1 MQDEHLAKPTEQ
13 DDAPAASAAEAP
25 VSEPQAAQP
34 PDGTDA
40 ASDEAPAE
48 SPDELRRQRDD
59 YYDRLLRATA
69 EFDNFRKRTDRERRE
84 LAEHA
89 ARDLLTDLLPIVDD
103 LERAL
108 AAEADDGEVYRRG
121 VEIIY
126 KQLLELL
133 SRHGVAPIE
142 ALGAEFDPNLHQAV
156 MHEPSETHRDGEI
169 VEEMRRGYMLRDR
182 LLRAAMVKV
191 AKA

>member
-69 EFDNFRKRTDRERRE
+69 EFDNFRKRTDRE

-89 ARDLLTDLLPIVDD
+89 ARGLLADLLPIVDD

>member
-1 MQDEHLAKPTEQ
+1 M
-13 DDAPAASAAEAP
+13 
-25 VSEPQAAQP
+25 
-34 PDGTDA
+34 
-40 ASDEAPAE
+40 
-48 SPDELRRQRDD
+48 
-59 YYDRLLRATA
+59 
-69 EFDNFRKRTDRERRE
+69 
-84 LAEHA
+84 
-89 ARDLLTDLLPIVDD
+89 
-103 LERAL
+103 
-108 AAEADDGEVYRRG
+108 
-121 VEIIY
+121 EIIY

-142 ALGAEFDPNLHQAV
+142 ALGADFDPNLHQAV